1 MSWLPDS
8 FSVYNLRKLN
18 VDYGW
23 EERLKK
29 DDENCEEKKLRMM
42 YGNKK
47 VGKDWKNFKRRIY
60 NETISEEG
68 Y

>member
-47 VGKDWKNFKRRIY
+47 VGKDWKKFKRRIY